1 MKIDNINIDAALLQ
15 KPADMKLNMAAID
28 ETAKDFEAMFMTEML
43 KPMFEGIQPDETFGG
58 GKGEEVFNSLMLDEY
73 GKKMAST
80 GSLGIADLVKEQLIQ
95 MQSDAQKQQMAQ
107 NMHGSSEPQTGDIGN
122 VR

>member
-1 MKIDNINIDAALLQ
+1 MKLDNINIDAALLQ

-58 GKGEEVFNSLMLDEY
+58 GKGEEVFSSLMLDEY

-107 NMHGSSEPQTGDIGN
+107 NMHGQSETQNGEIGN

>member
-1 MKIDNINIDAALLQ
+1 MKLDSLPINTTLLN
-15 KPADMKLNMAAID
+15 KPLDMKLNMAAID
-28 ETAKDFEAMFMTEML
+28 ETARDFEAMFMTEML

-73 GKKMAST
+73 GKTMAST
-80 GSLGIADLVKEQLIQ
+80 GTVGIAELVKQQLIE
-95 MQSDAQKQQMAQ
+95 MQSKANEPEVAQD
-107 NMHGSSEPQTGDIGN
+107 MHGPKNVTTGDVAD